1 MTTTARGIA
10 QWRGLRAGAVRWRDW
25 GAANQCTACLDSS
38 ALLPLPGTMPA
49 RQPRVHGRQ
58 PPPRRAIIHTDT
70 GARADRHQAY
80 YSADTQRASH
90 THAGM
95 HAPSYPHHHTTTRRT
110 FNNQQH
116 ASATNSTVTPHTHRH
131 LPATAQR
138 TRSNTIHAALNQQR
152 RHTRARSIRQPHRTL
167 LPLLACSMKLYMR

>member
-1 MTTTARGIA
+1 MLCRQRVLAEVNTVNNTGRMTTTARGIA

-70 GARADRHQAY
+70 QARARGQTD
-80 YSADTQRASH
+80 
-90 THAGM
+90 
-95 HAPSYPHHHTTTRRT
+95 TRRT
-110 FNNQQH
+110 
-116 ASATNSTVTPHTHRH
+116 TVPTRNEPLTRTPACMHRH
-131 LPATAQR
+131 TSTTTTTTPPHDG
-138 TRSNTIHAALNQQR
+138 RSTTSSTHQ
-152 RHTRARSIRQPHRTL
+152 
-167 LPLLACSMKLYMR
+167 PLLALSRHTHTHTHTCQPQHSVHAAIPYTQHSTSNDD